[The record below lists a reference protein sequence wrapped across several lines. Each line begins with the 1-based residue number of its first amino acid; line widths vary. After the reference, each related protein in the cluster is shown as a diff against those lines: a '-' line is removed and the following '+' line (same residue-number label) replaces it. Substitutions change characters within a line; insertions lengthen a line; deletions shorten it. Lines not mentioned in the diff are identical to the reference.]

1 MYTAHECV
9 HTCAFVCA
17 QAIVCTCETER
28 ERRRGGGREGERER
42 GRKGGVVEW
51 ARRLYKYPAVQVLAV
66 KAAR

>member
-17 QAIVCTCETER
+17 QAIVCTCEKEGG
-28 ERRRGGGREGERER
+28 EGGREE
-42 GRKGGVVEW
+42 GVVEW
-51 ARRLYKYPAVQVLAV
+51 ARRLYRYPAVQVLAV